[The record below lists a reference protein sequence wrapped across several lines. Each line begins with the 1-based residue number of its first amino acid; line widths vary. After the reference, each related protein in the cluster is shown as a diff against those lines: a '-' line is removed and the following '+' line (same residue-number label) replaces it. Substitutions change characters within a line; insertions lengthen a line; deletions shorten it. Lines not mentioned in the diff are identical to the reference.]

1 VIALPANDSTID
13 GAIVTMDSYTVSAQ
27 PENAPILKG
36 VVAPVLTPRPK
47 PNPNSAKPKR
57 KLG

>member
-1 VIALPANDSTID
+1 MDSHTATAQPD
-13 GAIVTMDSYTVSAQ
+13 GAI
-27 PENAPILKG
+27 ILKG
-36 VVAPVLTPRPK
+36 TVAPVLTPRPK